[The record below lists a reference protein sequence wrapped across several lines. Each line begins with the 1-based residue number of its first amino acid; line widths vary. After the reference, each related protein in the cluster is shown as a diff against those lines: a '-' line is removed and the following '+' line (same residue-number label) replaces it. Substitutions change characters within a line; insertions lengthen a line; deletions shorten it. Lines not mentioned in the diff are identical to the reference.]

1 MYLLVYLIIL
11 YIIIRISYIIYI
23 KNEKLHYNDYL
34 IDGDEI
40 YEKTGI
46 GENSRFNY
54 KTKEAKH
61 GYNLVIIDNI
71 FSMKSK
77 KNKKILILGVA
88 LGGMIVH
95 LLDKDKNI
103 QITGV
108 DIIDNNFS
116 LVQKYS
122 DQSRLTLVKEDA
134 NKYIFDTTD
143 KYDVIVC
150 DIFEIDQMPDFIFKQ
165 TFMKQL
171 NTLLLPNGKFIL
183 NSIGKD
189 RNFIINLIDISFDKH
204 TIEYINN
211 HKNVND
217 IFIVNKI

>member
-11 YIIIRISYIIYI
+11 YIIIRLLNIVYN
-23 KNEKLHYNDYL
+23 KNNKLHYDDYL

-54 KTKEAKH
+54 KTREAKH
-61 GYNLVIIDNI
+61 WYNLVIINNI
-71 FSMKSK
+71 FSMKFK
-77 KNKKILILGVA
+77 ENKKILILGVA
-88 LGGMIVH
+88 LGGMIIH

-108 DIIDNNFS
+108 DIIDKNFN

-134 NKYIFDTTD
+134 NKYIFDTID
-143 KYDVIVC
+143 KYDVIIC
-150 DIFEIDQMPDFIFKQ
+150 DIFEMDKMPDFILTH

-171 NTLLLPNGKFIL
+171 NKLLLPNGKFIL

-189 RNFIINLIDISFDKH
+189 NNLIMNLIDISFDKH

-211 HKNVND
+211 NKNIND

>member
-1 MYLLVYLIIL
+1 MYILVYIIIL
-11 YIIIRISYIIYI
+11 YIIIRLLSNIYD
-23 KNEKLHYNDYL
+23 NNRLHYDDYL

-54 KTKEAKH
+54 KTREAKH
-61 GYNLVIIDNI
+61 WYNLVIIDNI
-71 FSMKSK
+71 FSMNFKE
-77 KNKKILILGVA
+77 NKKILILGVA

-108 DIIDNNFS
+108 DIIDKNFS

-134 NKYIFDTTD
+134 NKYIFDTID
-143 KYDVIVC
+143 KYDVIIC
-150 DIFEIDQMPDFIFKQ
+150 DIFEMDQMPDFILTY

-189 RNFIINLIDISFDKH
+189 NNLIMNLIDRSFDNH
-204 TIEYINN
+204 TIEYMSNK
-211 HKNVND
+211 KNIND